1 MLHCVKKCRYLEL
14 FWSVLTR
21 IRTEYGQ
28 IQSISLY
35 SAQMPENMD
44 QNNSEYGNFS
54 RSVTCDVS
62 NFTINHFYA
71 RKKNKTATTTNNSVL
86 EIKSIKRKW
95 KH

>member
-28 IQSISLY
+28 IQSIFLY

-54 RSVTCDVS
+54 YSVTCDVS
-62 NFTINHFYA
+62 KFTINHFYA
-71 RKKNKTATTTNNSVL
+71 RKKNKTTTNNNVL